1 MVTGLVGNNTVTSVL
16 QYKAAFTRQRSLQ
29 NREMCAYSEAAFWL
43 FTRHRFVWNVGVAF
57 LGEHAVIRLY
67 ARTKAKEETLC

>member
-1 MVTGLVGNNTVTSVL
+1 M
-16 QYKAAFTRQRSLQ
+16 
-29 NREMCAYSEAAFWL
+29 EMYAYSDAAFWL

-57 LGEHAVIRLY
+57 LGEHAVIRVY